1 MPSVREDATEI
12 GASKASHLRTFQFRN
27 RVTPTLHLVMS
38 IFSSRRILPLALAT
52 FAPLS
57 LLAQGKPET
66 GGFVVRLGKDTMV
79 VERYVRTAD
88 RIESWSV
95 NRQPVTIR
103 RHFVLTLKDG
113 MPTRMEYEGGRADGS
128 QPMSKLVFEYGRDTT
143 TVTVTRGDSTQTLR
157 VPAGGVVPALGNS
170 FALTE
175 LAVAR
180 FLAAKA
186 DSTAIA
192 TLPIGAPRPQPL
204 SIKRVA
210 KNTLHVDYFG
220 APWVTTLDS
229 RGRIVAVDGSQ
240 SAGKIT
246 VERVAD
252 VDVEALT
259 KDFAARDAQGKGF
272 GVASPAD
279 SVRATIGSARLAIDY
294 SRPAKRGRQLLGN
307 LVPLD
312 TVWRTGANAATMF
325 TTSATLDIGG
335 TTVPAGTYTL
345 WTRPTTDGRW
355 HLVVNKQ
362 TKQWGT
368 EYDSRQDFARIP
380 MTVNKAAAGGPEHFL
395 IAIEPK
401 GANEG
406 TLRMTWADIDV
417 SVPITVKSQS
427 ASN

>member
-1 MPSVREDATEI
+1 
-12 GASKASHLRTFQFRN
+12 
-27 RVTPTLHLVMS
+27 MS
-38 IFSSRRILPLALAT
+38 IFSSRRILPLALAPSLLLGAGA
-52 FAPLS
+52 FAPLP

-66 GGFVVRLGKDTMV
+66 GAFVVRLGKDTMV

-95 NRQPVTIR
+95 NRQPATIR

-113 MPTRMEYEGGRADGS
+113 MPARMEYQGGRADGS
-128 QPMSKLVFEYGRDTT
+128 QPMSKLVFEYGKDTT
-143 TVTVTRGDSTQTLR
+143 VVTVTRGDSTQTLR

-175 LAVAR
+175 LQIAR
-180 FLAAKA
+180 FLAGGA
-186 DSTAIA
+186 DSAAVA
-192 TLPIGAPRPQPL
+192 TLPVGGGRPQAQ
-204 SIKRVA
+204 SIKRA
-210 KNTLHVDYFG
+210 GKNVVHVDYFG
-220 APWVTTLDS
+220 KPLITTLDA
-229 RGRIVAVDGSQ
+229 RGRILAVDGTRSEN
-240 SAGKIT
+240 KIT
-246 VERVAD
+246 VERVKDA
-252 VDVEALT
+252 DVEALT
-259 KDFAARDAQGKGF
+259 QQFAARDAQGKGF
-272 GVASPAD
+272 GTASPAD
-279 SVRATIGSARLAIDY
+279 SVRATIGGARLAIDY
-294 SRPAKRGRQLLGN
+294 SRPAKRGRQLMGN

-335 TTVPAGTYTL
+335 TTVPAGSYTL

-355 HLVVNKQ
+355 QLVVNKQ

-417 SVPITVKSQS
+417 SVPFTVKAQS